1 MTQGPVLILGA
12 ARSGTKLMRSLVA
25 KGSGLAEVSYDVN
38 YLWRIGSEN
47 APHDALA
54 ASDLSDE
61 TVARIRQEIARA
73 AGVAAGSYDFVEKTV
88 SNILRIPYVLKV
100 FPEARFVVVIRDGRD
115 VAESALRCWSERP
128 SVGYLLTK
136 AASFPWTKCFGY
148 AKRAATGAVARAMG
162 KGESAIWGPH
172 YPGIEV
178 DLAHHDLLEVC
189 ARQWA
194 ACMDAYAASR
204 HRLAPGRFIE
214 IHYEDLV
221 EAPEEEA
228 ERLAEFLKTER
239 PAAFVDFVRS
249 TVQSGRVG
257 ARSALA
263 EADRVRVE
271 DLLARALVRWGYP
284 LEHDHGTAGAQRA
297 A

>member
-25 KGSGLAEVSYDVN
+25 KGSDLPEVAYDVN
-38 YLWRIGSEN
+38 YLWRLGAED

-61 TVARIRQEIARA
+61 TADRIRQEIGRA
-73 AGVAAGSYDFVEKTV
+73 AGVAAGSFDFVEKTV
-88 SNILRIPYVLKV
+88 SNILRVPFVLKV

-115 VAESALRCWSERP
+115 VAESALRCWTERP
-128 SVGYLLTK
+128 SAKYLLTK
-136 AASFPWTKCFGY
+136 AATFPWAKCFRY
-148 AKRAATGAVARAMG
+148 AKRAATGVFARAMG
-162 KGESAIWGPH
+162 KGESSVWGPH

-194 ACMDAYAASR
+194 ACMDAYAVSR

-221 EAPEEEA
+221 DAPDEEA

-239 PAAFVDFVRS
+239 PRAFVDHVRS
-249 TVQSGRVG
+249 SVRTDRVG
-257 ARSALA
+257 ARSALS
-263 EADRVRVE
+263 EADRIRVE
-271 DLLARALVRWGYP
+271 GLLARTLVRWGYP
-284 LEHDHGTAGAQRA
+284 LEYDLGAAGSQRA

>member
-25 KGSGLAEVSYDVN
+25 KGSGLAEVPYDVN
-38 YLWRIGSEN
+38 YLWRLGAES

-54 ASDLSDE
+54 ASELTEE
-61 TVARIRQEIARA
+61 TAERIRQEIGRA
-73 AGVAAGSYDFVEKTV
+73 ADVAAGSFDFVEKTV
-88 SNILRIPYVLKV
+88 SNVLRIPFVLKV

-115 VAESALRCWSERP
+115 VAESALRCWNERP
-128 SVGYLLTK
+128 SVGYLLSK
-136 AASFPWTKCFGY
+136 ATTFPWSKCFGY
-148 AKRAATGAVARAMG
+148 AKRAASGVFARAMG
-162 KGESAIWGPH
+162 KGESGVWGPH

-214 IHYEDLV
+214 VHYEDLV
-221 EAPEEEA
+221 DAPEEEA

-239 PAAFVDFVRS
+239 PASFVDYVRS
-249 TVQSGRVG
+249 SVRTDRVG
-257 ARSALA
+257 SRDALS
-263 EADRVRVE
+263 EADRIRVE
-271 DLLARALVRWGYP
+271 GLLARTLVQWGYP
-284 LEHDHGTAGAQRA
+284 LEYGRGAGPSQRA

>member
-1 MTQGPVLILGA
+1 MTQGPILILGA

-25 KGSGLAEVSYDVN
+25 KGSGFAEVAYDVN
-38 YLWRIGSEN
+38 YLWRLGSEN
-47 APHDALA
+47 PPHDALA
-54 ASDLSDE
+54 ASDLTDE
-61 TVARIRQEIARA
+61 TAERIRQEIGRA
-73 AGVAAGSYDFVEKTV
+73 AGVAAGSFDFVEKTV
-88 SNILRIPYVLKV
+88 SNILRIPFVLKV

-115 VAESALRCWSERP
+115 VAESALRSWSERP
-128 SVGYLLTK
+128 SAGYLLAK
-136 AASFPWTKCFGY
+136 AATFPWMKCLGY
-148 AKRAATGAVARAMG
+148 AKRAATGAFARATG
-162 KGESAIWGPH
+162 KGETSVWGPH
-172 YPGIEV
+172 YSGIEI

-239 PAAFVDFVRS
+239 PSSLVDFARS
-249 TVQSGRVG
+249 SIRTDRVG
-257 ARSALA
+257 ARSALS
-263 EADRVRVE
+263 EADRIRVE
-271 DLLARALVRWGYP
+271 GLLARTLIRWGYP
-284 LEHDHGTAGAQRA
+284 LEHDHGGAGSTRA

>member
-25 KGSGLAEVSYDVN
+25 KGSGLKEVSYDVN
-38 YLWRIGSEN
+38 YLWRLGDDH

-54 ASDLSDE
+54 ASDLSDATAE
-61 TVARIRQEIARA
+61 RIRQEIARA
-73 AGVAAGSYDFVEKTV
+73 AGAASGSCDFVEKTV

-128 SVGYLLTK
+128 SVGYLLSK
-136 AASFPWTKCFGY
+136 AASFPWTRCFGY
-148 AKRAATGAVARAMG
+148 AKRAATGVFARATG

-228 ERLAEFLKTER
+228 ERLAEFLKMER
-239 PAAFVDFVRS
+239 PAKLVEYARNSVR
-249 TVQSGRVG
+249 TDRVG
-257 ARSALA
+257 ARSALS
-263 EADRVRVE
+263 EADRMRVE
-271 DLLARALVRWGYP
+271 ALLTRTLVRWGYP
-284 LEHDHGTAGAQRA
+284 LEHDHDAADAQRA